1 MSQLPLQRAQQYF
14 PVRAPS
20 DIVQWRDLK
29 GNVIGW
35 FSSNG
40 QYHYQGDGT
49 GVLPTHDAVTIIST
63 GPFVGSSAS
72 SPNLLLLFNQGG
84 NLIGFINSFGIPGG
98 SLSTLMNG
106 PIGWIDPQG
115 IPSGSGPIGF

>member
-1 MSQLPLQRAQQYF
+1 MSQLPSVSAQKKL
-14 PVRAPS
+14 PSRAPS

-35 FSSNG
+35 FDQHG

-49 GVLPTHDAVTIIST
+49 GALPTHDAVTVIST
-63 GPFVGSSAS
+63 GAFVGASAS
-72 SPNLLLLFNQGG
+72 SPNLLLLFDTGH
-84 NLIGFINSFGIPGG
+84 NLIGFINSFGLPGG

-115 IPSGSGPIGF
+115 NPSGSGPII